1 MDYRDNPQHRVPHHI
16 KWTSFAPPGWTNFA
30 PPLTL
35 GLRFLG
41 DVKLEMK
48 GTLTSVQHVL
58 DQAKAL
64 PIDGLLRTLSTYHD
78 FGDNDVKYAGEDLT
92 AAHERMI
99 EVLRVVLHSEEK
111 KLEGEK

>member
-1 MDYRDNPQHRVPHHI
+1 MAKPKEITLR
-16 KWTSFAPPGWTNFA
+16 TSDEFTYTVEVMWNRNNE
-30 PPLTL
+30 L
-35 GLRFLG
+35 GLRFQG

-64 PIDGLLRTLSTYHD
+64 PIDGLLRALSTYHD
-78 FGDNDVKYAGEDLT
+78 FGDDDVKYAGEDLT

-111 KLEGEK
+111 KLEGTN